1 MKRIL
6 FTLLIFCSAIFA
18 EQPNGSNLLNKMIK
32 LMNQK
37 NAKAVMIQTI
47 QTSSGDKRTFEY
59 DSYMGMSGENS
70 LMRYRK
76 PSRVK
81 GNAILMTDH
90 SNNIW
95 MYNQRTRR
103 VRKLAS
109 HAKKQKFEGSDFT
122 YEDMGSGDSWKN
134 DFTPKYLEKTKV
146 ENEQCYKI
154 KLSKKNKGISYSKL
168 ICYLRVKDF
177 FPIQI
182 DYYGEDGEL
191 LKTLYM
197 KNIEKVENI
206 LTPMKMIMKN
216 HQDNTQT
223 VMEYKSITYD
233 VEFNKRFFTENN
245 LK

>member
-1 MKRIL
+1 
-6 FTLLIFCSAIFA
+6 
-18 EQPNGSNLLNKMIK
+18 
-32 LMNQK
+32 
-37 NAKAVMIQTI
+37 
-47 QTSSGDKRTFEY
+47 
-59 DSYMGMSGENS
+59 
-70 LMRYRK
+70 MRYRK

-81 GNAILMTDH
+81 GNSILMTDH
-90 SNNIW
+90 SDNIW

-103 VRKLAS
+103 VRKLAT

-146 ENEQCYKI
+146 ENEQCYEI
-154 KLSKKNKGISYSKL
+154 ELSKKNKDISYSKL

-182 DYYGEDGEL
+182 DYYGEDGKL

-197 KNIEKVENI
+197 KNIEKVEKI